1 MTGTLIALLL
11 FSQATAGPAADT
23 AETHLKRAAAYEQK
37 RDYASAISELRRAL
51 ELRSD
56 SIEAHG
62 MLGEALLARGYS
74 AEAIP
79 HLQRAHRLD
88 LLGIALTEEHRTA
101 QAIETLLAALQ
112 ENPNNP
118 DLLFYLGKA
127 CGFLSKK
134 SFDQLVHSNPKS
146 ARAHELMA
154 ESYLAQQQIENAERE
169 YRTALEVRSDLRGI
183 HLALGLIKL
192 EAGNL
197 DEAEKEF
204 RAEVTL
210 SPGDGEAAWRLGSV
224 LLQKGHTHEALAELE
239 RSNRLRP
246 QMIETLFD
254 LGRASALENR
264 PDAAEKAWLEV
275 VALGGTSDLAASA
288 RLQLSQL
295 YRKEGKIA
303 EADRQLERYRELEKG
318 KNPR

>member
-1 MTGTLIALLL
+1 
-11 FSQATAGPAADT
+11 
-23 AETHLKRAAAYEQK
+23 
-37 RDYASAISELRRAL
+37 
-51 ELRSD
+51 
-56 SIEAHG
+56 

-197 DEAEKEF
+197 DDADVDVANINAPGQIVISGEKAKVEIAIGLAKEHGIP
-204 RAEVTL
+204 RAMLLNVAGAYHSRLME
-210 SPGDGEAAWRLGSV
+210 SAYQELGSV